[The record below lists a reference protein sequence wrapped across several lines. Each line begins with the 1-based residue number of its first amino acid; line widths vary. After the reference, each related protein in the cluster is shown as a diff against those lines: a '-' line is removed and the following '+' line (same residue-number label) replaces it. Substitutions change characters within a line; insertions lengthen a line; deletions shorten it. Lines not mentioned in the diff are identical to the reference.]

1 MKTSLSLVFTLI
13 ILLSPGLSHS
23 WWPFSEEETPGR
35 NGEPLEEQRS
45 EGASEG
51 GQESVRL
58 VRFESVSL
66 DVEKK
71 FLDEAKQLLRIS
83 PLQKCQHNVSQKKL
97 SWSSPHHLFLFLSL
111 FFLSGNDA
119 SKRYMPWYGWWRT
132 CQVERETNELS
143 IWSRRPTHLQMH
155 TRNGIYTHHVHV
167 THVTHV
173 S

>member
-35 NGEPLEEQRS
+35 NGEPLKEQR
-45 EGASEG
+45 SEG

-66 DVEKK
+66 EVEKK

-97 SWSSPHHLFLFLSL
+97 S
-111 FFLSGNDA
+111 
-119 SKRYMPWYGWWRT
+119 
-132 CQVERETNELS
+132 
-143 IWSRRPTHLQMH
+143 
-155 TRNGIYTHHVHV
+155 
-167 THVTHV
+167 
-173 S
+173 

>member
-97 SWSSPHHLFLFLSL
+97 S
-111 FFLSGNDA
+111 
-119 SKRYMPWYGWWRT
+119 
-132 CQVERETNELS
+132 
-143 IWSRRPTHLQMH
+143 
-155 TRNGIYTHHVHV
+155 
-167 THVTHV
+167 
-173 S
+173 

>member
-1 MKTSLSLVFTLI
+1 MKTSLSLVFILI
-13 ILLSPGLSHS
+13 VILFSGLSHC

-35 NGEPLEEQRS
+35 NGEPLKEQRS

-97 SWSSPHHLFLFLSL
+97 S
-111 FFLSGNDA
+111 
-119 SKRYMPWYGWWRT
+119 
-132 CQVERETNELS
+132 
-143 IWSRRPTHLQMH
+143 
-155 TRNGIYTHHVHV
+155 
-167 THVTHV
+167 
-173 S
+173 